1 MYNSDMLCISRGDN
15 RGAAD
20 VIMLADIES
29 VLSIDC
35 VPRSWGTSERPEL
48 LKNLMSGDSNGQLFT
63 GESDFQITQDSTE
76 ARCPDHALHR
86 PFAHHFSKSK
96 RQQKGTA
103 QERPT
108 SSSARPTTAAKTS

>member
-1 MYNSDMLCISRGDN
+1 MLCISRGDN

-20 VIMLADIES
+20 VIMLAEIES

-86 PFAHHFSKSK
+86 PFAHHISKSK